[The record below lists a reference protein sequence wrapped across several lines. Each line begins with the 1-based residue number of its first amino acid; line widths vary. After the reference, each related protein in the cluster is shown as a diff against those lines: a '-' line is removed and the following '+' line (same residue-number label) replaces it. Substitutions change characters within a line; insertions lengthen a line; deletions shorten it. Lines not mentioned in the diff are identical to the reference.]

1 MQVACTLKTDIII
14 IATSYCG
21 HWIMMVTCTLE
32 TDIIITNF
40 MLKIALLTHSAGSQ
54 QCSQLSVAAIPCE
67 FCGTCW
73 PDVGCHCLWLTHRK
87 KEASC
92 KHFYS
97 PVLAGCMQAL
107 QACSTLLPVHIN
119 DKQSFG
125 AVQNWK
131 TVDFM
136 SHYSR
141 ISQCQFVVYLKCH
154 ALNTVFMEFS
164 KYFQNNETES

>member
-21 HWIMMVTCTLE
+21 HRIMMVICTLE

-40 MLKIALLTHSAGSQ
+40 MLKTALLTHAAGSQ
-54 QCSQLSVAAIPCE
+54 QCSQLSVAATPCE

-73 PDVGCHCLWLTHRK
+73 PDVGCHCPWLTHRK
-87 KEASC
+87 TEASR
-92 KHFYS
+92 KHYYF
-97 PVLAGCMQAL
+97 PMLAGCMQVL
-107 QACSTLLPVHIN
+107 QACSALLPLHTN
-119 DKQSFG
+119 GKQRFG

-141 ISQCQFVVYLKCH
+141 ISQRQFVVY
-154 ALNTVFMEFS
+154 
-164 KYFQNNETES
+164 